1 MDEIVLDVNLRSA
14 DEHDVARD
22 APVVPPVK
30 GHGGNRISTAAVV
43 DLDADEVVP
52 VNDVVGDI
60 NLERG
65 EPSLMACQF
74 VPVEPNG
81 AAVAD
86 RAEIEKEPF
95 SGACRRCAEMP
106 RIPNRSL
113 IILKLRNLAVEV
125 PRDIEPEAAVK
136 RIFKKLCLCLRLAV
150 KPQLFAPPKV
160 VEVDYCVSLT
170 VKKLIVTPIDIL
182 HKFGRAVSLP
192 VFRCLHGVI
201 TGMSRHRQDRDGKRR
216 E

>member
-1 MDEIVLDVNLRSA
+1 
-14 DEHDVARD
+14 
-22 APVVPPVK
+22 
-30 GHGGNRISTAAVV
+30 
-43 DLDADEVVP
+43 
-52 VNDVVGDI
+52 
-60 NLERG
+60 
-65 EPSLMACQF
+65 MACQF
-74 VPVEPNG
+74 VSVEPDG

-106 RIPNRSL
+106 CIPNRSL

-125 PRDIEPEAAVK
+125 PGDIEPEATVK
-136 RIFKKLCLCLRLAV
+136 RIFKKLCLCLRFAV

-160 VEVDYCVSLT
+160 VEVDYCVPLA

-201 TGMSRHRQDRDGKRR
+201 TGMSRQRQDRDDKKR